1 MSVSHSSSQ
10 DELPEAWLDQVKQ
23 ALEHLYDFPYLQN
36 HPLATREPLPMESRG
51 ETASQRLR
59 RELMEAIATLNPGP
73 GVPFRASHARL
84 YNLLHLHYVEGF
96 TIQEAAHEL
105 GVSLRQAYRDL
116 RRGEEGVA
124 AALWA
129 ARAARQAPPP
139 RARDLSSVQEEIARL
154 EARPRPTD
162 LGALLLRAQK
172 AVGALASQHGVRFIN
187 ALPTEPALVATDPVI
202 AQQILVSTLSHAIQ
216 HARPGDLALTLQ
228 IQGEQAAI
236 QLAYPS
242 EPGTPPEPAD
252 RTAAQLMER
261 LGWQMSRSL
270 DPQGIC
276 TIAIQLT
283 APGPTVLVID
293 DNEGLVELFER
304 YLTGHACRVI
314 AASSGRQGLQLAQ
327 TLTPS
332 AIVLDVMMPEM
343 DGWEV
348 LGRLRE
354 HPKTSDVPIIVCTI
368 LPEEPLALALGAAA
382 FLRKPITRE
391 SFLAA
396 LDHLHEAS
404 LRKGR

>member
-36 HPLATREPLPMESRG
+36 HPLATREPLPMESRR

-73 GVPFRASHARL
+73 GVPFRAPHARL

-124 AALWA
+124 TALWA
-129 ARAARQAPPP
+129 ARAARQAPSP

-154 EARPRPTD
+154 EAHPRPTD

-172 AVGALASQHGVRFIN
+172 AVGALASRHGVRFIN
-187 ALPTEPALVATDPVI
+187 ALPTEPALFTTDPVI

-216 HARPGDLALTLQ
+216 HARPGDLTLTLQ
-228 IQGEQAAI
+228 MQGEQAAI
-236 QLAYPS
+236 QLTYPS

-252 RTAAQLMER
+252 RTTAQLMER
-261 LGWQMSRSL
+261 LGWQMRRSL

-276 TIAIQLT
+276 TITIQLT

-348 LGRLRE
+348 LQTLRTR
-354 HPKTSDVPIIVCTI
+354 PQTMATPVIVCSVFND
-368 LPEEPLALALGAAA
+368 PELAYSLGASL
-382 FLRKPITRE
+382 FLPKPVRRDDV
-391 SFLAA
+391 LAA
-396 LDHLHEAS
+396 LRQLNVV
-404 LRKGR
+404 